1 MSNETMVPPFNAEGL
16 TVSSK
21 VSQGV
26 LKIMLAGAIEMR
38 DPGDLLNPYW
48 NKLDEETRR
57 LGIRDVEIDV
67 RDLSFMNS
75 SGLLTLVRWIT
86 RAKSHTADAYRMVL
100 RYDRNVTWQRA
111 SIPTLAKLAPDVVT
125 ATESHG

>member
-1 MSNETMVPPFNAEGL
+1 MSNDMTLHPLTADGL
-16 TVSSK
+16 TVSAK

-26 LKIMLAGAIEMR
+26 LRVMVAGAVEMR
-38 DPGDLLNPYW
+38 EPGDLLNPYW
-48 NKLDEETRR
+48 IRLDEETRR
-57 LGIRDVEIDV
+57 LGIRQVEIDL

-86 RAKSHTADAYRMVL
+86 RAKSHTTGAYRMVL
-100 RYDRNVTWQRA
+100 TYDRNVTWQRA
-111 SIPTLAKLAPDVVT
+111 SIPTLAKLAPEVVT

>member
-1 MSNETMVPPFNAEGL
+1 MSNDTTLHPFNAEGL
-16 TVSSK
+16 TVSPK

-26 LKIMLAGAIEMR
+26 LKVMLAGAVEMR
-38 DPGDLLNPYW
+38 EPGDLLNPYW
-48 NKLDEETRR
+48 IKLDEETRR
-57 LGIRDVEIDV
+57 LGIRQVEIDL

-100 RYDRNVTWQRA
+100 TYDRNVTWQRA
-111 SIPTLAKLAPDVVT
+111 SIPTLAKLAPEVVT

>member
-1 MSNETMVPPFNAEGL
+1 MSNQTVVPPFNAEGL

-21 VSQGV
+21 LSQDV
-26 LKIMLAGAIEMR
+26 LRLSLTGAIEMR
-38 DPGDLLNPYW
+38 DPGVLLNPYW
-48 NKLDEETRR
+48 IRVDEETRK
-57 LGIRDVEIDV
+57 LGIKQVEVDL

-100 RYDRNVTWQRA
+100 RFDRNVTWQRA
-111 SIPTLAKLAPDVVT
+111 SIPTLAKLAPEIVT
-125 ATESHG
+125 AAESNG